1 MRWRALAPTVAAYAI
16 VGTVMATGLALFE
29 PVAVVGGSM
38 VPVLHHGDLALVRR
52 HIAARRGDIALL
64 RQAGRGAV
72 LHRVARVTEDHTLVM
87 RGDANPIDDFEAAS
101 PEEVAGVVVAY
112 LPVGALLERWRGA
125 GIRDTLSAQSDTA
138 RR

>member
-1 MRWRALAPTVAAYAI
+1 MRWRSLAPGVVGYAI
-16 VGTVMATGLALFE
+16 VAAVMATGLALLE

-38 VPVLHHGDLALVRR
+38 APALHHGDLALVRR
-52 HIAARRGDIALL
+52 HVAAGSGDIALL
-64 RQAGRGAV
+64 RQPGRSAV
-72 LHRVARVTEDHTLVM
+72 LHRVARVTEDHALVM

-101 PEEVAGVVVAY
+101 PKEVAGVVVAHV
-112 LPVGALLERWRGA
+112 PFGALLERWRGV